1 MRGMTMI
8 TATHRR
14 LLCALVC
21 LAAGL
26 FQEQVSSA
34 DLSNRQAVVA
44 SQGGVQVTMGDIDTF
59 AERIPESD
67 RAHFFDNPKRI
78 EALINN
84 MLLQKQLAALARQ
97 EGVDK
102 SPDLLKT
109 AAEGGISD
117 EALAKAEMN
126 RFRAEIKVPDMAA
139 LAQEEYLAHKE
150 DYATPAVLEVQ
161 RILISINSRSEQD
174 AKNIADRAYDE
185 ATKNPSQFEELVK
198 KYSDDPSKAANEG
211 VLKQVDEKTYDADL
225 VTAAR
230 KLEKPGDIA
239 PLLKTNYGFE
249 IIKLIKKEPA
259 KPRSYDEV
267 KDQIVETLRASY
279 TEKTLKERID
289 TLRNKPLDA
298 NPELVASLRDRYLIS
313 AAPKAEEKP
322 AKKTKR

>member
-1 MRGMTMI
+1 MADVMYRC
-8 TATHRR
+8 
-14 LLCALVC
+14 LLGAFLC
-21 LAAGL
+21 LASHGI
-26 FQEQVSSA
+26 SSA
-34 DLSNRQAVVA
+34 RAEGNGIQNVVA
-44 SQGGVQVTMGDIDTF
+44 SQGGAAVTLDEIDAF
-59 AERIPESD
+59 AQRIPESD
-67 RAHFFDNPKRI
+67 RAQFFNSPKRI

-84 MLLQKQLAALARQ
+84 MLLQKQLAALARK
-97 EGVDK
+97 EGLDK

-117 EALAKAEMN
+117 EVLAKAEMN
-126 RFRAEIKVPDMAA
+126 RFRTEIKVPDMAA

-150 DYATPAVLEVQ
+150 QYATPAVLEV
-161 RILISINSRSEQD
+161 RHILISIHSRSEQETKD
-174 AKNIADRAYDE
+174 LADRVYE
-185 ATKNPSQFEELVK
+185 EVTKNPPQFEELVR
-198 KYSDDPSKAANEG
+198 KYSDDPSKANNEG

-225 VTAAR
+225 VAAAR
-230 KLEKPGDIA
+230 KLEKPGDIS
-239 PLLKTNYGFE
+239 PLVKTSYGFE

-313 AAPKAEEKP
+313 AVPKAEEKP
-322 AKKTKR
+322 AKKTNR